1 MLRMPESKSSFT
13 CVFTTATASAWLH
26 WVWKFCSKTAHKP
39 EKTVWKTK
47 NLSTWTI
54 NNIINLLQVFYGHL
68 VQCDNKN
75 RTYCLFKPLEFVLP
89 FKIWANY
96 SLRQH
101 FFLPRSS
108 SCKPRHTGTTSLS
121 LPVVS
126 AHQSLHLMM
135 MMSWPQSDSAA
146 SQLEQN
152 KRKTLLGCRKRTQI
166 TWRINV
172 NVGI

>member
-1 MLRMPESKSSFT
+1 MLRMPESKLSFT

-101 FFLPRSS
+101 FFCQEAAAANHDTQAPPLCRCLWSAL
-108 SCKPRHTGTTSLS
+108 TSLS
-121 LPVVS
+121 ISWWWCHDPKVT
-126 AHQSLHLMM
+126 QQHLN
-135 MMSWPQSDSAA
+135 W
-146 SQLEQN
+146 N
-152 KRKTLLGCRKRTQI
+152 RT
-166 TWRINV
+166 REKHC
-172 NVGI
+172 